1 MADEHE
7 LDQGEI
13 ERLLSQSDEN
23 ASTEPTGE
31 SPNAKESEDIGLD
44 QGLVDGGVKKV
55 IVDCRKLTYV
65 SDRGLFKL
73 LQEKRDLAER
83 GGQIRLTYV
92 TGRLVK
98 ILTMLGLNER
108 FDLYPDVHTARGSFG
123 DLL

>member
-1 MADEHE
+1 MEFYFHHTDGDVMVLAADGGLTPDNVAQFMRE
-7 LDQGEI
+7 LE
-13 ERLLSQSDEN
+13 
-23 ASTEPTGE
+23 
-31 SPNAKESEDIGLD
+31 K
-44 QGLVDGGVKKV
+44 LVDGGVKKV

-73 LQEKRDLAER
+73 LQEKKDLAER

-98 ILTMLGLNER
+98 ILTMLGLNEK
-108 FDLYPDVHTARGSFG
+108 FDLYPDVNTARGSFG